1 MFTYTKRN
9 PLNIDLPDNTRRVL
23 NEIADRQRITVE
35 KLVNDIINE
44 YVRSENELQSELE
57 AWQEI
62 GAEAIDK
69 VERLL

>member
-1 MFTYTKRN
+1 M
-9 PLNIDLPDNTRRVL
+9 NIDLPDNTRRVL
-23 NEIADRQRITVE
+23 MEIADRQSITVE

-44 YVRSENELQSELE
+44 YVDSENELQSELE

-62 GAEAIDK
+62 GAEAIDM

>member
-1 MFTYTKRN
+1 M
-9 PLNIDLPDNTRRVL
+9 NIDLPDGTRRVL
-23 NEIADRQRITVE
+23 IEIADRQRITVE
-35 KLVNDIINE
+35 KLVNDIVIE

-62 GAEAIDK
+62 GAEAFDK

>member
-1 MFTYTKRN
+1 M
-9 PLNIDLPDNTRRVL
+9 NIDLPDGTRRL
-23 NEIADRQRITVE
+23 LIEIADRQKITVE
-35 KLVNDIINE
+35 KLVNDIVIE

-62 GAEAIDK
+62 GAEAIDT

>member
-1 MFTYTKRN
+1 M
-9 PLNIDLPDNTRRVL
+9 NIDVPDNTRRVL
-23 NEIADRQRITVE
+23 IEIAARQRITVE
-35 KLVNDIINE
+35 KLVNDILNE
-44 YVRSENELQSELE
+44 YVRSANELQCELE

>member
-1 MFTYTKRN
+1 M
-9 PLNIDLPDNTRRVL
+9 NIDLADDIRCALTK
-23 NEIADRQRITVE
+23 IADQQSKTLNQ
-35 KLVNDIINE
+35 LVIDILDE
-44 YVRSENELQSELE
+44 YVRSENELQIELE

>member
-1 MFTYTKRN
+1 M
-9 PLNIDLPDNTRRVL
+9 NIDLPDNTRRVL
-23 NEIADRQRITVE
+23 NGIADRQRITVE

-62 GAEAIDK
+62 GSEAIDK